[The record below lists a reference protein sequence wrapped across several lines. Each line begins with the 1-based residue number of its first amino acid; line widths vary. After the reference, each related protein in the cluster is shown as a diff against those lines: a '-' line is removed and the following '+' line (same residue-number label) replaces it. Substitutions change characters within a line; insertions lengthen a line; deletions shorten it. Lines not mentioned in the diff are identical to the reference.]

1 MTISSNYKGFSYG
14 KLLQVEKKLP
24 LKIEK
29 IEKEISNLENR
40 SDKHSERINSI
51 ENKINEKIENK
62 ILRRIK
68 EISCNRID
76 YKKRYDSGEKLNFDI
91 QT

>member
-1 MTISSNYKGFSYG
+1 MNYC
-14 KLLQVEKKLP
+14 L
-24 LKIEK
+24 
-29 IEKEISNLENR
+29 NL
-40 SDKHSERINSI
+40 
-51 ENKINEKIENK
+51 EKIENK

-91 QT
+91 MLLFFLFVILVFIYLLT